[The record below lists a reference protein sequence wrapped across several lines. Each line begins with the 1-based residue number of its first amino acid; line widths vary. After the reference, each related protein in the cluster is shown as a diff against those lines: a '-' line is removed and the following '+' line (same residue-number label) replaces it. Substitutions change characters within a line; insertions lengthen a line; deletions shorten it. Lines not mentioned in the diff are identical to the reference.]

1 MASPAQADS
10 TPETQVGSKPSFGRF
25 ARSKDSDQTHE
36 ERGTGWRARWR
47 EGAERLALEREPN
60 RRAKAAR
67 REQTR

>member
-10 TPETQVGSKPSFGRF
+10 TPETQVGSKPSGRF
-25 ARSKDSDQTHE
+25 ARSEESEQTHE

-60 RRAKAAR
+60 RRAKARRKQAR
-67 REQTR
+67 

>member
-10 TPETQVGSKPSFGRF
+10 TPETQFGSKPSGRF
-25 ARSKDSDQTHE
+25 ARSKESEQTHE
-36 ERGTGWRARWR
+36 ARGTGWRARWR
-47 EGAERLALEREPN
+47 EGAERLALEREPI